1 MRLVVGLGNPG
12 PSYAGNRHNIG
23 FMAVDDLV
31 RRHSFSGRRERFHGV
46 TWEGTIKDEKVVL
59 LCPLT
64 YMNESGRAVQAAAQF
79 FKLQPNDVIVIHDE
93 LDLPLGRLKVKR
105 GGGAGGHN
113 GLRSID
119 AHLGNDYWRL
129 RLGIDHPGV
138 KELVKH
144 YVLQDFAKAEW
155 PDVKKVVETVGET
168 FPLLIGKDGGWNDN
182 GFMTKTSLIL
192 NPPPPREPKEREPK
206 AKKPAEGEA
215 AAPATAKDPSAKED
229 GK

>member
-46 TWEGTIKDEKVVL
+46 TWEGSIKDEKIVL

-64 YMNESGRAVQAAAQF
+64 YMNDSGRAVQAAAQF
-79 FKLQPNDVIVIHDE
+79 FKLQPNDVVVLHDE
-93 LDLPLGRLKVKR
+93 LDLPLGRLRVKR

-119 AHLGNDYWRL
+119 AHLGNDYWRI

-138 KELVKH
+138 KDLVKH

-155 PDVKKVVETVGET
+155 PDVKKVVETVGEH
-168 FPLLIGKDGGWNDN
+168 FPLLIVKDGGWNEN

-192 NPPPPREPKEREPK
+192 NPPPPREPKTRS
-206 AKKPAEGEA
+206 
-215 AAPATAKDPSAKED
+215 TAPSAKAPADDTPSPQDPE
-229 GK
+229 K

>member
-46 TWEGTIKDEKVVL
+46 TWEGTIKDEKIVL

-79 FKLQPNDVIVIHDE
+79 FKLQPNDVMVLHDE
-93 LDLPLGRLKVKR
+93 LDLPPGRLKVKR

-119 AHLGNDYWRL
+119 AHLGDDYWRV
-129 RLGIDHPGV
+129 RMGVGHPGH
-138 KELVKH
+138 KDLVRH
-144 YVLQDFAKAEW
+144 FVLHDFAKEERALIEKHVAAVAEA
-155 PDVKKVVETVGET
+155 
-168 FPLLIGKDGGWNDN
+168 FPLLAAGDAN
-182 GFMTKTSLIL
+182 GFMSKVDI
-192 NPPPPREPKEREPK
+192 
-206 AKKPAEGEA
+206 
-215 AAPATAKDPSAKED
+215 
-229 GK
+229 